1 MGAIEE
7 TPARRTP
14 QQRRTVRPPRPTARS
29 RVRIH
34 ARARATAVSAVRRT
48 VRPWR
53 AYAVVVAI
61 VLLVTAGL
69 LLYFNERS
77 SRSHAQVAGATAPGP
92 DHLEIDV
99 VLQRVDTAA
108 QTVTAKVVVQPHG
121 ALEQA
126 DSLLVPSGD
135 VVVETTSLEQ
145 TTLKYPAGQQI
156 GSSTVVFSLFDG
168 RVSDYPFDRYT
179 TVIGFQATVGG
190 RAVPLVIGLAEGDPF
205 FAFRQAGKL
214 TEGDGIAVT
223 ERISRSRSTLILAW
237 FMMAAMW
244 ALALAVLLASR
255 LIVRQRRGIIWPAL
269 SWMAATLFALV
280 GMRNAA
286 PGNPPIGTLM
296 DYAAFFWAELL
307 VAVGLTMVVV
317 RGARV
322 EGVHG
327 ARP

>member
-1 MGAIEE
+1 MS
-7 TPARRTP
+7 TPPQRRAP
-14 QQRRTVRPPRPTARS
+14 QQRRPVRPPRPTARS

-34 ARARATAVSAVRRT
+34 ARARATTVSAVRRT

-61 VLLVTAGL
+61 ALLVAAGL
-69 LLYFNERS
+69 LLYFDERS
-77 SRSHAQVAGATAPGP
+77 SRGHAQVAGATAPGP
-92 DHLEIDV
+92 DHLEV
-99 VLQRVDTAA
+99 HVALQRVDAAA

-121 ALEQA
+121 TLELA
-126 DSLLVPSGD
+126 DNPLVPSGD
-135 VVVETTSLEQ
+135 VVMETTSLEQ

-156 GSSTVVFSLFDG
+156 GSSTVTFSLFDG
-168 RVSDYPFDRYT
+168 RVSDYPFDRYN
-179 TVIGFQATVGG
+179 TVIGFRATVGG
-190 RAVPLVIGLAEGDPF
+190 RSVPLVIGLEESDPF
-205 FAFRQAGKL
+205 FAFRQTGKL
-214 TEGDGIAVT
+214 AEGDGVAVT
-223 ERISRSRSTLILAW
+223 ERVSRSRSTFILVW

-286 PGNPPIGTLM
+286 PGNPPIGTLL

-317 RGARV
+317 RGAPV
-322 EGVHG
+322 EGAHG
-327 ARP
+327 PRS